1 MNKNQY
7 SNKSAIV
14 ILGGTS
20 IDTYIDKLS
29 LTDKNKFV
37 IFAETKCISKK
48 LYDQKIIP
56 DYFICPFSIK
66 LKDNYYQNFIFRSLM
81 CDIDIKKFVKKKY
94 FEEVDYLKNNF
105 KVFYEDWRPHKG
117 IHKKFIFKK
126 SVFLKNSPYDNL
138 KLFPKSN
145 LIIDEED
152 FKKNFDNFSY
162 QNETIKIKF
171 NSNNDKFNLNEYY
184 NVKNENGIL
193 NFKETNFLNSQSI
206 CHFPLL
212 KFLGFKKIYFLGM
225 DMNFFGSFEF
235 NFREI
240 FKSKFHLYLF
250 IFLIRKTLNGNF
262 KMNFPIYLRPKEEF
276 LNLKSIIPDQN
287 NYYRVITNGK
297 LLNIPKINTI
307 KLDDFLDILI

>member
-29 LTDKNKFV
+29 LTDRNKFV

-171 NSNNDKFNLNEYY
+171 NNNNDKFNLNEYY
-184 NVKNENGIL
+184 NVKNKNGIL

-235 NFREI
+235 DFREI

-287 NYYRVITNGK
+287 NYYRVITNEK
-297 LLNIPKINTI
+297 LSNIPKINTI

>member
-105 KVFYEDWRPHKG
+105 KFFY
-117 IHKKFIFKK
+117 
-126 SVFLKNSPYDNL
+126 
-138 KLFPKSN
+138 
-145 LIIDEED
+145 
-152 FKKNFDNFSY
+152 
-162 QNETIKIKF
+162 
-171 NSNNDKFNLNEYY
+171 
-184 NVKNENGIL
+184 
-193 NFKETNFLNSQSI
+193 
-206 CHFPLL
+206 
-212 KFLGFKKIYFLGM
+212 
-225 DMNFFGSFEF
+225 
-235 NFREI
+235 
-240 FKSKFHLYLF
+240 
-250 IFLIRKTLNGNF
+250 
-262 KMNFPIYLRPKEEF
+262 
-276 LNLKSIIPDQN
+276 
-287 NYYRVITNGK
+287 
-297 LLNIPKINTI
+297 
-307 KLDDFLDILI
+307 